1 MLTSPISPLPPLP
14 PAGCDRCYQL
24 SPGLIAGVVGIDL
37 LIIILFNVG
46 AQCLLRRGQ
55 QQSQAAKGKYVAMN
69 TVPGGGS
76 QGWAGGYS
84 GGWRDG
90 RGDLEASTRLGVKP
104 GKDLRETL
112 IFYP

>member
-1 MLTSPISPLPPLP
+1 MLTSPISPLP

-55 QQSQAAKGKYVAMN
+55 QQSQAAKGDMRSSHILEMESNYEEL
-69 TVPGGGS
+69 
-76 QGWAGGYS
+76 QGQTQDIYS
-84 GGWRDG
+84 T
-90 RGDLEASTRLGVKP
+90 LEAPTAGIV
-104 GKDLRETL
+104 
-112 IFYP
+112 